1 MYFSTLNE
9 AYGEDFPGNLGGANG
24 IDGMYVKKVEPPTEH
39 KKTCGCQ
46 CKGHYNG
53 YQETNTLL
61 LLIIFLMLLF
71 KK

>member
-9 AYGEDFPGNLGGANG
+9 AYGDQSL
-24 IDGMYVKKVEPPTEH
+24 DGMYVKKIEGPPVAPAPAVHGTMKE
-39 KKTCGCQ
+39 KKCGCA
-46 CKGHYNG
+46 CKGG

-61 LLIIFLMLLF
+61 VLIIFLMMVF